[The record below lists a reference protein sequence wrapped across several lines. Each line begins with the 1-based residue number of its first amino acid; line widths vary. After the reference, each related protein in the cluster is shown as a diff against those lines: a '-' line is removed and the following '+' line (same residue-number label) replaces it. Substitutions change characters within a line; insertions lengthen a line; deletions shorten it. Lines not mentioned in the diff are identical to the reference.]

1 MSDKKQK
8 YKVIRKHTLDAKVGD
23 IISLT
28 DAQAAFLV
36 NKVVLVGSEKVKP
49 KKVSLKVE
57 PKIEPVKTTEDKGE

>member
-1 MSDKKQK
+1 MLDKKQK

-28 DAQAAFLV
+28 DAQAKFLV

-57 PKIEPVKTTEDKGE
+57 PKIEPAKTTEDKGE